1 MEVYGQE
8 SPPVITEA
16 DISASEVPIL
26 MISSKY
32 DRITNVGENMNRAAR
47 LTNLIEHVIIEN
59 GDHLSFLCGKDMS
72 YLLNVI
78 DTLAETENGIKDE
91 QFRQELTAQIKEN
104 VEK

>member
-47 LTNLIEHVIIEN
+47 LTNLIEHV
-59 GDHLSFLCGKDMS
+59 
-72 YLLNVI
+72 VI
-78 DTLAETENGIKDE
+78 
-91 QFRQELTAQIKEN
+91 
-104 VEK
+104 